1 MQRRTLPYTDI
12 DISPIALGCWPITG
26 MTSVDVNRKD
36 SLATIAACFDAGIN
50 LLDTAYM
57 YGADGESE
65 KMIGEVLGTRRDQFV
80 IATKC
85 GLHWDDEMKR
95 AHDGRPVT
103 LRRECETSLQRLQT
117 DHVEILYLHAPD
129 PNIPLADSAG
139 ALLEMKQAGIART
152 IGASNFNLKQ
162 LQEFHAICPLTVFQP
177 HYNMLQREIEADT
190 LPWCR
195 DNNIA
200 VTVYWPLMKGLLAGK
215 MPRDYKFV
223 PEDGRTKYPMFQGE
237 EWEKNQDFV
246 DVLRDI
252 ANDIGHSVA
261 QVVLNWTIHR
271 PGITATLCGSKRAA
285 QVVENAG
292 AAGWELTNE
301 QKATIDQAISDR
313 GKVVTQAAV

>member
-1 MQRRTLPYTDI
+1 
-12 DISPIALGCWPITG
+12 

-50 LLDTAYM
+50 FLDTAYM

-65 KMIGEVLGTRRDQFV
+65 KMISEVIGTRRDQFV

-85 GLHWDDEMKR
+85 GLHWDEEMKR
-95 AHDGRPVT
+95 SHDGRPET

-139 ALLEMKQAGIART
+139 ALLEMKKAGKART

-195 DNNIA
+195 ENNIA
-200 VTVYWPLMKGLLAGK
+200 VTVYWPLMKGLLAGR

-252 ANDIGHSVA
+252 ANDIGRSVA

-313 GKVVTQAAV
+313 GEVVTQAAV